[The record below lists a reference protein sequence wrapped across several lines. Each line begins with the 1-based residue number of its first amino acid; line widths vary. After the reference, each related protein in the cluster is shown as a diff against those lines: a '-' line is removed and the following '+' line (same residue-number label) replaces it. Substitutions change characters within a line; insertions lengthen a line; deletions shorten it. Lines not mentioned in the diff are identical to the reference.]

1 MNQRLKWQWTKKSW
15 TKGELV
21 TSNLDP
27 EGIQEVIV
35 ETEATWMRWE
45 VCLGTY
51 QKNKE
56 KKKEEAKHRLTYRKA
71 KTVKV

>member
-1 MNQRLKWQWTKKSW
+1 
-15 TKGELV
+15 
-21 TSNLDP
+21 LDP